1 MCSCGRGNRR
11 SKPKTDVPAVMQG
24 TNQML
29 VHQNQQQQQNERI
42 LQKQIMAKNRPI
54 IKR

>member
-1 MCSCGRGNRR
+1 MCSCGKGNRR
-11 SKPKTDVPAVMQG
+11 SRSKTDVPSVNRG

-29 VHQNQQQQQNERI
+29 VQQSQQQQQRELG
-42 LQKQIMAKNRPI
+42 LQKQIMARNRPI

>member
-1 MCSCGRGNRR
+1 MCSCGKGNRR
-11 SKPKTDVPAVMQG
+11 SKQKTDVPAISRG

-29 VHQNQQQQQNERI
+29 VQQSQQQQSRERN
-42 LQKQIMAKNRPI
+42 LQTQIMAKNRPI